1 MLYCAAFHII
11 ISIKIFIVPAYI
23 ILQAQLAGSLG
34 LFGLLRVTKEKLNL
48 GAPMLYLTVGVTSA
62 AGMLA
67 LYRFRNS

>member
-1 MLYCAAFHII
+1 MLYCALYLPII
-11 ISIKIFIVPAYI
+11 I

-34 LFGLLRVTKEKLNL
+34 LFGLLRVTKEKLDL

-62 AGMLA
+62 AMGMLA